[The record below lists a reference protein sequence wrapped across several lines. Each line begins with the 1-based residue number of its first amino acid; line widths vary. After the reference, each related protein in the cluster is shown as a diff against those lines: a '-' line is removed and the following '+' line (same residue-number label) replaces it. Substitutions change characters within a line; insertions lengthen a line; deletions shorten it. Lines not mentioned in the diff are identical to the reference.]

1 MKRKPAH
8 QAAHF
13 VEDEPLMNDL
23 VAVLQKHCGQQVNGM
38 LSVEATP
45 AISALSVLLIQ
56 LIAPFPDRDRE
67 EMFGAIQRAAAT
79 ASARAKQPMG
89 SA

>member
-13 VEDEPLMNDL
+13 VQDDPLMNDL
-23 VAVLQKHCGQQVNGM
+23 VAVLKKHCGQQVNGM

-45 AISALSVLLIQ
+45 AIAALATLVIQ
-56 LIAPFPDRDRE
+56 LTAPFPDRDRE
-67 EMFGAIQRAAAT
+67 EMFAAMSKAAAD